1 VARGSLGI
9 EGKVREQGQKEAEV
23 KKNVMSLLAVVLI
36 CFLAVLVTGRA
47 LAAGTWSY
55 YNLTVPPF
63 GATMITNN
71 LQKVYNGECAVD
83 SISVGANYDLWAYL
97 ETLDNVTVSERR
109 TVNDNTIVR
118 IPLLP
123 NLNLVGQTV
132 HMTFKS
138 ALTDPVHIQAIGYWS
153 PDNPDNNP

>member
-36 CFLAVLVTGRA
+36 CFLAVIITGKA

-71 LQKVYNGECAVD
+71 LQKVYTGECAVD
-83 SISVGANYDLWAYL
+83 SISVGGDYDLWAYL
-97 ETLDNVTVSERR
+97 ELLDNTVVS
-109 TVNDNTIVR
+109 TKQLINDGTLVQFYNTASA
-118 IPLLP
+118 
-123 NLNLVGQTV
+123 GQSV
-132 HMTFKS
+132 HMTFQS
-138 ALTDPVHIQAIGYWS
+138 GRTDPVNIEGIGYWS
-153 PDNPDNNP
+153 PDTP